1 MSIGLNQCTPIQLIQ
16 GADGSSSSLG
26 MSTTA
31 TELSGGGDG
40 LGNLD
45 WDPSKI
51 SGNSNN
57 PQKPANFEAIF
68 EEIDEELAD
77 NTSTSNTLVAEVI
90 REIKGN
96 EAEKER
102 PNLVHDSVEM
112 LGVPQVVRSEN
123 VSASMQAELS
133 SMGFLVG

>member
-57 PQKPANFEAIF
+57 PPKPANFEAIF
-68 EEIDEELAD
+68 EEIDKELAD

-102 PNLVHDSVEM
+102 PNLAHDSVEM
-112 LGVPQVVRSEN
+112 LGVP
-123 VSASMQAELS
+123 
-133 SMGFLVG
+133 